1 MTDLLLLVATA
12 PPAVTHA
19 PDLSIP
25 WARIVL
31 GLLFCLGLVVVA
43 VLLIRQRQGLPNR
56 LADWRSALSATSI
69 GAGNEVLQIEQRL
82 RITPASQLIIL
93 RCAERRYL
101 VHLGPE
107 GAQMLDRLA
116 DHDTTVEQE

>member
-1 MTDLLLLVATA
+1 MTELLLLVATA
-12 PPAVTHA
+12 PPAMGQA

-43 VLLIRQRQGLPNR
+43 IMLIRKRQGLPNR
-56 LADWRSALSATSI
+56 LADLRGAFSTSSFLASE
-69 GAGNEVLQIEQRL
+69 GVLQIEHRL
-82 RITPASQLIIL
+82 RLTPGSQVIIL

-101 VHLGPE
+101 VHLGPQ
-107 GAQMLDRLA
+107 GAQLLDRLA
-116 DHDTTVEQE
+116 DHEPVAEQA